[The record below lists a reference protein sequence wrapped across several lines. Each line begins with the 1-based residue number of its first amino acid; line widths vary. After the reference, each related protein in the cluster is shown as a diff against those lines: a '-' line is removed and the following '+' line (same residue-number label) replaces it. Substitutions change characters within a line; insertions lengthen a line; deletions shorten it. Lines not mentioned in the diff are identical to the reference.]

1 MDKRAGII
9 VIIVVGVA
17 LAVVIGLL
25 GARGGGTG
33 TTTTSPATAQA
44 SLCTSLDG
52 LETAAKGLTSL
63 DPSTASKSDYQSA
76 LTGVQT
82 AWSQVTADA
91 STVAS
96 TTLDTLDSSWDSF
109 TTAVK
114 SVPGSASLSTSLAD
128 VSTQGKALISTT
140 QTTLSGLSCA

>member
-9 VIIVVGVA
+9 LIIVVGVA

-25 GARGGGTG
+25 GARGGTG
-33 TTTTSPATAQA
+33 TTTTSAASAQA

-63 DPSTASKSDYQSA
+63 DLSTATKSDYQSA

-96 TTLDTLDSSWDSF
+96 TTLDTLDSSWNSF
-109 TTAVK
+109 ATAVK
-114 SVPGSASLSTSLAD
+114 NVPGSASVSTSLAD
-128 VSTQGKALISTT
+128 VSTQGQALISTT
-140 QTTLSGLSCA
+140 QTTLSGLTCS